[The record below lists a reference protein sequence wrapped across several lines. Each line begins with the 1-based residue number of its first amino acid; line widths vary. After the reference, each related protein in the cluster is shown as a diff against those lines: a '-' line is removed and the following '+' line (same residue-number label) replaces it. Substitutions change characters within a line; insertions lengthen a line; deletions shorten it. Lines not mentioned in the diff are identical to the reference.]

1 MNKQPA
7 GVGAVV
13 LAAGMSRRM
22 GAPKQL
28 LRIAGKALLEH
39 VLANVRASEV
49 QEIVLV
55 LGAAAE
61 ELRRKIS
68 FDNLKVTVNPDYEQG
83 MGTSLRTGLAALG
96 PRVEGALVVLA
107 DQPFVQPRTLNR
119 LITAR
124 EETGAQI
131 TLPLYRGFRG
141 NPALLDR
148 SVFPEVM
155 SLSGDVGCRAIFG
168 DHTERI
174 QKVEVGDP
182 GILLDMDTEDDLRR
196 VESLKATPELPM
208 FESRGEPAPETTNLV
223 IVGRDAVAQAI
234 GKFGRVLGFGIT
246 FVDPFLRLQDFPDA
260 DRVLHAMDFSC
271 LSGSHNF
278 FVVAS
283 RGQFD
288 EEAVE
293 QAVAAQGRYI
303 GLLANRKRAAEV
315 LNSLRR
321 RGIPEESLARVKAP
335 AGLEIGAA
343 SPEEIALSIVAEI
356 VKERIVT

>member
-1 MNKQPA
+1 M
-7 GVGAVV
+7 

-22 GAPKQL
+22 GSPKQL
-28 LRIAGKALLEH
+28 LRMGDRMLLEH
-39 VLANVRASEV
+39 VLANARASEV

-61 ELRRKIS
+61 ELQRQIPTS
-68 FDNLKVTVNPDYEQG
+68 DLKVIVNPDYEQG
-83 MGTSLRTGLAALG
+83 MGTSLRTGLAALS
-96 PRVEGALVVLA
+96 PTFKGALVVLA
-107 DQPFVQPRTLNR
+107 DQPFVRPETLNR
-119 LITAR
+119 LIAAR

-155 SLSGDVGCRAIFG
+155 SLFGDVGCRAIFG
-168 DHTERI
+168 DHIQGI

-182 GILLDMDTEDDLRR
+182 GILLDIDTEEDLRR
-196 VESLKATPELPM
+196 VEALGRNRELPP
-208 FESRGEPAPETTNLV
+208 FESRSGPTPESSNLV
-223 IVGRDAVAQAI
+223 IVGRDAVAQTIA
-234 GKFGRVLGFGIT
+234 KFGRLLGFGIT
-246 FVDPFLRLQDFPDA
+246 FVDPFLRLQDLPEA
-260 DRVLHAMDFSC
+260 GRVLHAMDFSC

-278 FVVAS
+278 FVIAS

-293 QAVAAQGRYI
+293 QALAANGSYI
-303 GLLANRKRAAEV
+303 GLLANRTRAAEV
-315 LNSLRR
+315 LNALGR
-321 RGIPEESLARVKAP
+321 RGISEQKLAMVKAP

-343 SPEEIALSIVAEI
+343 SAEEIALSIVAEI
-356 VKERIVT
+356 VKERTATQRSRTGE